1 MISGRQQPPGSS
13 QGVKITQTSRRGAA
27 SSSVFFCEE
36 CRHSEPRSAQLT
48 VPVLSEPLT
57 QPRPPPHF
65 MHAATGPTATEHN
78 RKLFILATALFY
90 NSGDGMSGKNLL
102 SFLRRPA
109 RWFHTVCN
117 SREREM
123 ESSAA
128 VSSSPR
134 GRSPPLGL
142 DSHSP
147 HWEARPPSH
156 VPLRQK
162 RGPAEVA
169 ITPERPALHAGA
181 MTHVQARKHLP
192 CPSDA
197 AVTSPLSFWTRD
209 RNHYPPPPPHSPHPI
224 SF

>member
-1 MISGRQQPPGSS
+1 MPPY
-13 QGVKITQTSRRGAA
+13 
-27 SSSVFFCEE
+27 
-36 CRHSEPRSAQLT
+36 SEPRSAQLT

-57 QPRPPPHF
+57 QPGPSPLQHPPPRRGHWA
-65 MHAATGPTATEHN
+65 HGHQNTIE
-78 RKLFILATALFY
+78 KLFILATALFQLWRW
-90 NSGDGMSGKNLL
+90 NEWKE
-102 SFLRRPA
+102 PA
-109 RWFHTVCN
+109 VFPATSAEWFHTVCN

-147 HWEARPPSH
+147 TGKPVHHPRPPAAEARP
-156 VPLRQK
+156 R
-162 RGPAEVA
+162 RGWRSL
-169 ITPERPALHAGA
+169 PERPALHAERDDPR
-181 MTHVQARKHLP
+181 QARKHLP

-197 AVTSPLSFWTRD
+197 RCHLSSQFLDKGQKPLS
-209 RNHYPPPPPHSPHPI
+209 PPPPHSPHPI